1 MNIFKGFLISSIAMT
16 TFVGTDLIL
25 QNDSIHNKVYA
36 ESYNVTY
43 KERDSQ
49 EERLIVKFK
58 NQIDLPYEDGIEKR
72 IKNGDY
78 DNNLKELFSE
88 NKELTLNRL
97 FSSVNPIEI
106 EKLSV
111 HSKSFANPSANNLL
125 NYYIVQAPNNIEIEL
140 LLKKFETSPLVEEAY
155 IQEKQILT
163 PPEIQLQDLSVN
175 PYDDPR
181 FKNQGYLEA
190 APKGINASHAWSIKG
205 GDGKGTTFVDMEYGW
220 LLNHEDLVNKNIKLM
235 SGQNISQHRA
245 HGTSVLGIVSSED
258 NQIGNIGIAPK
269 ANVKVISQIRDNGIY
284 NTADAILS
292 AVHNLQSGDVLLLEA
307 QASYDGYGD
316 KYLPVEVHPDIF
328 DAIRVGA
335 DKGII
340 IIEAGAN
347 GSNDLDNFKDRNG
360 KKILNRNSPDFKDS
374 GAIMVGAGSSTVP
387 HKRLW
392 FSNYGSRLD
401 VYGWGENVDT
411 TSANPSQNTTNL
423 YTSTFS
429 GTSSASP
436 IIAGAATSIQGIAK
450 EHRGY
455 PYTPAELRNILSNP
469 NTGTQS
475 QDPWNDRIGVLP
487 DLKSILDNL
496 GFNSDIPNSSSILE
510 GKQFAWSL
518 KGISDFEFAKI
529 NFNKS
534 TEEMQVDLKSG
545 IPHHYF
551 NETYASI
558 KVQNASGK
566 IVYNKNIY
574 GNQQQNAESQKV
586 SVKVGDYIELTHLE
600 GVHRATFTNVDNSK
614 QESFGKKAI
623 YEVTKEGLKKVEK
636 MPEATILDGNQFA
649 WSLKGYSD
657 REIAKVNYDKTAEEM
672 KIKLEAGVPHSYFA
686 STYASI
692 KVQNSSGNVIYNK
705 EIEGNK
711 QQNAESQTVPVK
723 IGDYIELT
731 HIEGEATKEKTR
743 ATLINLENNKN
754 ETIGK
759 TARYQITKE
768 GLKKVEKM
776 PETTVLDGNQFN
788 WSLKGY
794 NDREIAKVEYNKA
807 TEKMQIKLEAG
818 IPHSYFTSTYASI
831 KVQNSSGNIL
841 YNKEIV
847 GNRQQPAESQ
857 TVPVKVGDYIEF
869 THIEGEAQKEKTRA
883 TLTNLENNKQ
893 EFVGKKKTY
902 QVTPTG
908 LLLGNV
914 NY

>member
-111 HSKSFANPSANNLL
+111 HSKSFANQSANNLL

-163 PPEIQLQDLSVN
+163 PPEIQVQDLSVN

-411 TSANPSQNTTNL
+411 TSANPNQNTTNL

-450 EHRGY
+450 EHRGS

-487 DLKSILDNL
+487 DLKSILNNL

-534 TEEMQVDLKSG
+534 TEEMQIDLKAG
-545 IPHHYF
+545 VPHHYF

-558 KVQNASGK
+558 KVQNATGK
-566 IVYNKNIY
+566 VVYNKDIY
-574 GNQQQNAESQKV
+574 GNKQQNAEAQRV
-586 SVKVGDYIELTHLE
+586 PVKVGDYIELTHLE
-600 GVHRATFTNVDNSK
+600 GVHRATLTNVDNSK

-636 MPEATILDGNQFA
+636 MPEATILEGNKFA

-657 REIAKVNYDKTAEEM
+657 REFAKVDYDKTVEEM
-672 KIKLEAGVPHSYFA
+672 KVKLEAGVPHSYFA

-692 KVQNSSGNVIYNK
+692 KVQNSSGNVLYNK
-705 EIEGNK
+705 EIVGNK

-759 TARYQITKE
+759 TARYQVTKE

-776 PETTVLDGNQFN
+776 PETTVLDGNQFT

-841 YNKEIV
+841 YNKDII
-847 GNRQQPAESQ
+847 GNRQQSAESQ
-857 TVPVKVGDYIEF
+857 TVSVKVGDYIEF

-883 TLTNLENNKQ
+883 TLTNLENSKQ

-908 LLLGNV
+908 LLIK
-914 NY
+914 

>member
-1 MNIFKGFLISSIAMT
+1 MNILKGFLISSIAMT

-78 DNNLKELFSE
+78 DSNLKKLFSE
-88 NKELTLNRL
+88 NTELTLNRL

-111 HSKSFANPSANNLL
+111 QSKSVANESANNLL

-163 PPEIQLQDLSVN
+163 PPEIQLPNLSVN

-181 FKNQGYLEA
+181 FTNQGYLEA

-205 GDGKGTTFVDMEYGW
+205 GDGKNTTFVDMEYGW

-292 AVHNLQSGDVLLLEA
+292 AVHNLQAGDILLLEA

-374 GAIMVGAGSSTVP
+374 GAIMVGAGTSTVP

-450 EHRGY
+450 EHRGS

-469 NTGTQS
+469 NTGTKS

-496 GFNSDIPNSSSILE
+496 GFNSDIPDSSNILE
-510 GKQFAWSL
+510 GKQFAWSLKGIGDFEFAKVNLNKSTEEMQIDLKAGVPHNYFDSTYASIKVQNTSGKVVYNKEIYGNKQQNAESQKVSVKVGDYIELTHLEGVHRATLTNVDNSKQESFGKKAIYEVTKEGLKKVEKMPEATILDGNQFAWSL

-558 KVQNASGK
+558 KVQNTSGK
-566 IVYNKNIY
+566 VVYNKDIY
-574 GNQQQNAESQKV
+574 GNKQQNAESQKV

-600 GVHRATFTNVDNSK
+600 GVHRATLTNVDNSK
-614 QESFGKKAI
+614 QESFGKKAM
-623 YEVTKEGLKKVEK
+623 YEV
-636 MPEATILDGNQFA
+636 
-649 WSLKGYSD
+649 
-657 REIAKVNYDKTAEEM
+657 
-672 KIKLEAGVPHSYFA
+672 
-686 STYASI
+686 
-692 KVQNSSGNVIYNK
+692 
-705 EIEGNK
+705 
-711 QQNAESQTVPVK
+711 
-723 IGDYIELT
+723 
-731 HIEGEATKEKTR
+731 
-743 ATLINLENNKN
+743 
-754 ETIGK
+754 
-759 TARYQITKE
+759 TKE

-776 PETTVLDGNQFN
+776 PETTVLDGNQFA

-818 IPHSYFTSTYASI
+818 IPHSYFASTYASI

-847 GNRQQPAESQ
+847 GNRQQAAENQ

-883 TLTNLENNKQ
+883 TLTNLENSKQ

-908 LLLGNV
+908 LLIK
-914 NY
+914 

>member
-25 QNDSIHNKVYA
+25 QNDRIHNKVYA

-43 KERDSQ
+43 KETDSNKRDSQ
-49 EERLIVKFK
+49 EEQLIVKFK
-58 NQIDLPYEDGIEKR
+58 NEIDLPYEDGIEKR
-72 IKNGDY
+72 IQNGNY
-78 DNNLKELFSE
+78 DNNLKKLFSE
-88 NKELTLNRL
+88 NTELTLNRL

-106 EKLSV
+106 EKLSL
-111 HSKSFANPSANNLL
+111 HSKSFANQSANNLL

-163 PPEIQLQDLSVN
+163 PPEIQLPNLSVN

-205 GDGKGTTFVDMEYGW
+205 GDGKDTTFVDMEYGW

-292 AVHNLQSGDVLLLEA
+292 AVHNLQAGDILLLEA

-328 DAIRVGA
+328 DAIRVGT

-450 EHRGY
+450 EHRGS

-469 NTGTQS
+469 NTGTKS
-475 QDPWNDRIGVLP
+475 QDPWNDRIGILP

-496 GFNSDIPNSSSILE
+496 GFNPDIPNSSNILE
-510 GKQFAWSL
+510 GKQFTWSLKGISDFEFAKINLNKSTEEVQVDLKAGIPHHYFNETYASIKVQNASGKVVYNKDIYGNKQQNAESQKLPAKVGDYIELTHLEGVHRATLTNVDNSKQESFGKKAIYEITKEGLKKVEKMPEATILDGNQFAWSL

-534 TEEMQVDLKSG
+534 TEEMQVDLKAG

-566 IVYNKNIY
+566 VVYNKEIY
-574 GNQQQNAESQKV
+574 GNKQQNAESQKV
-586 SVKVGDYIELTHLE
+586 PVKVGDYIELTHLE
-600 GVHRATFTNVDNSK
+600 GVHRATFTNIDNSK
-614 QESFGKKAI
+614 QESFGKKAM
-623 YEVTKEGLKKVEK
+623 YEV
-636 MPEATILDGNQFA
+636 
-649 WSLKGYSD
+649 
-657 REIAKVNYDKTAEEM
+657 
-672 KIKLEAGVPHSYFA
+672 
-686 STYASI
+686 
-692 KVQNSSGNVIYNK
+692 
-705 EIEGNK
+705 
-711 QQNAESQTVPVK
+711 
-723 IGDYIELT
+723 
-731 HIEGEATKEKTR
+731 
-743 ATLINLENNKN
+743 
-754 ETIGK
+754 
-759 TARYQITKE
+759 TKE

-776 PETTVLDGNQFN
+776 PETTVLDGNQFA

-807 TEKMQIKLEAG
+807 TEKMQIKIEAG
-818 IPHSYFTSTYASI
+818 VPHSYFTSTYASI

-847 GNRQQPAESQ
+847 GNRQQAAESQ
-857 TVPVKVGDYIEF
+857 TVPVKVGDYIEL

-883 TLTNLENNKQ
+883 TLTNLENSKQ

-908 LLLGNV
+908 LLIK
-914 NY
+914 